1 MMFKHSA
8 SSVLAVLLALSFA
21 ATAAER
27 MVFPGK
33 DWEQATPQSQGVD
46 SNLLEAAVK
55 YLRAHAGSDGVKRL
69 VIIRNGRMIW
79 KGPEVDRRQRVW
91 SVTKAF
97 TSTAH
102 GLLIQDGKCTLDTLA
117 KDYNPKDLAEHY
129 PSVTLRHFA
138 TMTSGFDGVTGSY
151 DFDEQ
156 HRGDKNAL
164 VGPLPPFFAP
174 GTKFMYWDEATQQY
188 GYVLTQIAGEP
199 LHDYLKRRI
208 FAPIGISN
216 TEWQP
221 DATGKV
227 PNWTGGLV
235 ISAGDLARFG
245 HLFLNEG
252 NWAGKQFIGASW
264 VCEATRVQV
273 PLSIPN
279 ALVTSNRKGSGIY
292 GYHWWPNGITPSG
305 KRRWSDAPSCT
316 YSRSGYNNNYL
327 FIIPAWKMV
336 IVRLGLDGREDQIT
350 TAEQNAFLKKVGEAI
365 LDPVVEGDRK
375 IWHPITV
382 SFRGPA
388 ASETDDEPN
397 PFLDYR
403 LQVTFTGPSGQKFNV
418 PGFFDGDGNGGGTG
432 NIWRVRFTPDEKG
445 NWRYK
450 ASFRKGPKVAVSLR
464 PNAGKSVGFD
474 GASDSLVVAAHDP
487 AALGFLKVGR
497 LEYVGKHY
505 LKFRDGSYW
514 IRGGTDSPENFLAY
528 AGFDNTPASHRYKE
542 HIRDWHRGDTDW
554 AGGKGKGII
563 GALNYLASKHVNSV
577 FLLLMNIGGDGKD
590 VWPYADTID
599 RNGGNRANENLHFD
613 ISKLNQWEIVFSH
626 AQRKGIHLHFVLN
639 EGERKNKRE
648 LDNATLGVERKLY
661 YREMIARFGYH
672 NAVTWNLCE
681 EYDHPQL
688 CIKPS
693 MIKSW
698 AKYIRDVD
706 PYDHP
711 LTVHNCS
718 ERAWAPFFGNSRFD
732 AISYQYGGVC
742 GEKVESLRAQAHAAG
757 RPVAI
762 NMDETV
768 STATTDDEARTIV
781 DHGSWKRHIYGQSY
795 IRKNVI
801 YPIFFSGASVELI
814 LQDLL
819 AVDDFRPY
827 DKVWDYMYYARKF
840 MEDNLPFSEM
850 KPADHLLT
858 GEASGDLEDGQVLA
872 KEGEV
877 YAIYLP
883 SGGSGNIDLSAAS
896 GKFVQRWYNPRTGSF
911 EGPSSVLNDG
921 GVRGLGMP
929 PGEPSEDWV
938 VLLDHMIDKRQR

>member
-1 MMFKHSA
+1 MLFIY
-8 SSVLAVLLALSFA
+8 VWVFALSVR
-21 ATAAER
+21 ATAVQR
-27 MVFPGK
+27 LVFPGK

-138 TMTSGFDGVTGSY
+138 TMTSGFDGVGGSY

-156 HRGDKNAL
+156 HRGDENAL

-252 NWAGKQFIGASW
+252 NWAGKQLIGASW
-264 VCEATRVQV
+264 VREATRVQV

-279 ALVTSNRKGSGIY
+279 ALAISNRKGSGIY

-305 KRRWSDAPSCT
+305 KRRWPDAPSCT
-316 YSRSGYNNNYL
+316 YSRSGHNNNYL

-388 ASETDDEPN
+388 ASETDDDPN

-403 LQVTFTGPSGQKFNV
+403 LQVTFTGSSGQKYNV

-474 GASDSLVVAAHDP
+474 GASDSLVVAARAP
-487 AALGFLKVGR
+487 AALGFLKAGR

-563 GALNYLASKHVNSV
+563 GALNYLAGRHVNSIY
-577 FLLLMNIGGDGKD
+577 FLTMNIGGDGKD
-590 VWPYADTID
+590 VWPWTGKPHPDGSSKND
-599 RNGGNRANENLHFD
+599 NLHFD
-613 ISKLNQWEIVFSH
+613 ISKLQQWEIVFDH
-626 AQRKGIHLHFVLN
+626 AQKKGIFLHFVFN
-639 EGERKNKRE
+639 EAEAPNKKE
-648 LDNATLGVERKLY
+648 LDNGEMGTERKLY
-661 YREMIARFGYH
+661 YRELIARFGH
-672 NAVTWNLCE
+672 HLALEWNLCE
-681 EYDHPQL
+681 EYNIGFDFGPER
-688 CIKPS
+688 IRGF
-693 MIKSW
+693 
-698 AKYIRDVD
+698 ARYIRAVD
-706 PYDHP
+706 PYNHP
-711 LTVHNCS
+711 ITVHS
-718 ERAWAPFFGNSRFD
+718 AGDPIKALRFTFGDPLF
-732 AISYQYGGVC
+732 
-742 GEKVESLRAQAHAAG
+742 SLTSIQLGQRRIDTLTEEFRQATTSAG
-757 RPVAI
+757 RPLPVS
-762 NMDETV
+762 MDEFTV
-768 STATTDDEARTIV
+768 DTGTNKGWIPADSAELQRKQKLWPTYLSGGMIEFILEGLLEIDSFKTAERQ
-781 DHGSWKRHIYGQSY
+781 K
-795 IRKNVI
+795 
-801 YPIFFSGASVELI
+801 L
-814 LQDLL
+814 
-819 AVDDFRPY
+819 
-827 DKVWDYMYYARKF
+827 WDYTWYARRF
-840 MEDNLPFSEM
+840 MQEHLPFWEM
-850 KPADHLLT
+850 EPADHLVRGAGAIGVGT
-858 GEASGDLEDGQVLA
+858 GRGKTFQLGAQVLA
-872 KEGEV
+872 RPGQV

-883 SGGSGNIDLSAAS
+883 AGGSGKIDLSKAS

-911 EGPSSVLNDG
+911 EGPSSVLNG
-921 GVRGLGMP
+921 GGLRSLGMP
-929 PGEPSEDWV
+929 PSKQAEDWV
-938 VLLDHMIDKRQR
+938 VLLELSKSK